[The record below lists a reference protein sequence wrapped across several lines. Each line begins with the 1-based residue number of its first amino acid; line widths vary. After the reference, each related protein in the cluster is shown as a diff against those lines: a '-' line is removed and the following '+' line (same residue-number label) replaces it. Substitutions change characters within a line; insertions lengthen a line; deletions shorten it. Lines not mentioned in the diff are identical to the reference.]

1 MGASSST
8 NQNNQEQQELES
20 LAASTGGLPILQ
32 KAFTRLSDP
41 HTNSIPLHSVQ
52 ECFALAFTNTK
63 SMKSQMPENFPSLL
77 SHLGPAIVDLF
88 FTVDKGGGVHWTEFL
103 RGYIRCCGRTSLS
116 VSINTIYRLYAATAA
131 KAGFPSKLEFE
142 SEEDDCKISGYFMST
157 DILMLLWMCW
167 SMSWISEISKYSKYQ
182 GELDLPDVNHL
193 VLSAITSCTEVNKDV
208 NLWNYNISGFE
219 AQLPAQKIHLWALS
233 TTPCL
238 AQCFT
243 QYVHERLQSCTPA
256 ASEESDTSNVLVG
269 DSSSTETHNKVL
281 LTSGRAWAI
290 SLALTSTLSKELLRA
305 SVLRDGSGDFQNL
318 LYRSSVHGKG
328 MNRLW
333 SNVEGYNGPLLIL
346 VSASCTETGDVDP
359 SAERWIFGVL
369 TDQGLENKDVFYG
382 SSGYLYA
389 ISPIF
394 HVFSPNGREKNF
406 MYSHLHATGKYDPHP
421 KPVGLAFGGTSGNER
436 IFIHEDFA
444 KITIRHHAVDKT
456 YRPGS
461 LFPDQGYLPTEASI
475 FKVEVWGLGGG
486 KVREKQNQYLK
497 REQLFTEQRRKVDL
511 NSFGAWE
518 DSPENMMMGMMSDPN
533 KVQREER

>member
-32 KAFTRLSDP
+32 KAFAELSDP
-41 HTNSIPLHSVQ
+41 HTNSIPLHSLQ

-63 SMKSQMPENFPSLL
+63 STKSKMPKNFPNLL

-116 VSINTIYRLYAATAA
+116 VSINTINRLYAATTA
-131 KAGFPSKLEFE
+131 KA
-142 SEEDDCKISGYFMST
+142 EEDDCKISGYFMST

-167 SMSWISEISKYSKYQ
+167 SMSWISEISKYSKHQ
-182 GELDLPDVNHL
+182 GELNFPDINHL

-208 NLWNYNISGFE
+208 NLWNYNICGLE
-219 AQLPAQKIHLWALS
+219 AQLPAQKVHLWALS

-243 QYVHERLQSCTPA
+243 QYVHERLQSCT
-256 ASEESDTSNVLVG
+256 ASEESDTSNVLVGVG

-281 LTSGRAWAI
+281 LTSGRAWEI
-290 SLALTSTLSKELLRA
+290 SLAITSTLSKELLRA
-305 SVLRDGSGDFQNL
+305 CVLRDGSGDFQNL

-359 SAERWIFGVL
+359 SADRWIIGVL

-382 SSGYLYA
+382 
-389 ISPIF
+389 
-394 HVFSPNGREKNF
+394 RRDKNF

-475 FKVEVWGLGGG
+475 FKVEVWGLGG
-486 KVREKQNQYLK
+486 E
-497 REQLFTEQRRKVDL
+497 KVDM
-511 NSFGAWE
+511 NSFGAWD
-518 DSPENMMMGMMSDPN
+518 DSPEKMMMGMMSDPN
-533 KVQREER
+533 KPQREER